1 MDEANIEKHGSFF
14 NLSDQYIKA
23 YTTIIS
29 IFYTFETFHY
39 KMCQVLVT

>member
-1 MDEANIEKHGSFF
+1 MHDANMVKHGSFF

-23 YTTIIS
+23 YTIIS
-29 IFYTFETFHY
+29 IFYSFETFHY